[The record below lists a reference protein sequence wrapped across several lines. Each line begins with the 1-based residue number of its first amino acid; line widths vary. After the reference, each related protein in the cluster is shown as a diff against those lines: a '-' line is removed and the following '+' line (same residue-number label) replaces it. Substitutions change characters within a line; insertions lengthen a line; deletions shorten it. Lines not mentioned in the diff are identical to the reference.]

1 MQRRTFLT
9 GLTGVVAT
17 TAGCAGLDALG
28 RRTDPIAEV
37 RFEEITPR
45 KDRPVGTDDEERDRY
60 PPIVAWDDAASTIRI
75 TGFVFYGGG
84 CDAPVL
90 RTVELQADNRLF
102 VSVGHR
108 EKWYLRLPIPL
119 PIACTASLGGIHYRV
134 TVRFADSAALP
145 ETVEVDEDNEAAPD
159 AHRVVTRAE
168 QDALCSRE
176 SFESEEQRA
185 TAHWTCPTE

>member
-1 MQRRTFLT
+1 
-9 GLTGVVAT
+9 
-17 TAGCAGLDALG
+17 
-28 RRTDPIAEV
+28 
-37 RFEEITPR
+37 
-45 KDRPVGTDDEERDRY
+45 
-60 PPIVAWDDAASTIRI
+60 VAWDDAASTIRI

-102 VSVGHR
+102 VSVGNR